1 MLDANESGHAGEV
14 PFEERTINGYVL
26 REEIGFGGMSRVY
39 RATREGSGEVFA
51 LKAIRIE
58 NMAADFERRLRREP
72 EVQQGLGHEN
82 IVQLVDWF
90 RVRDEYFLVMEYVEG
105 RSLSEL
111 IYRESG
117 PLPFE
122 RARGY
127 MRQIL
132 RAVNHLHAL
141 GIIHRDIKPSNVLI
155 RHDDVV
161 KLADFGIAKFAWQQG
176 QTKTQKGLGTPEYM
190 SPEQAR
196 GTHIDHRSDIY
207 SLGITFFEM
216 LTSRKPFARGEETPA
231 AYVEVIQ
238 SILSKPLPDPRSFQ
252 PGIPAGAVRLLTKAT
267 AKDPSDRFQSATE
280 FLGALEMVEE
290 ADFSPATV
298 AMGDLGVAAAANAA
312 EAHPSGWAGPGA
324 APPAASSRLRD
335 RHIDANDDEVAT
347 GGSRAGLWIA
357 LLLLVLAVGG
367 YFGYQYYDRNVRLQN
382 AGRIDTS
389 TAVQVSNMLAA
400 DYRAYSM
407 DHNHGGL
414 ASLFAPSGNT
424 YFSMRNARRSQIARD
439 AEKFFANIQTTT
451 VYDIQTRKAWPLND
465 STINAD
471 WLFTYER
478 IKTNGEI
485 LRGQTLDRMRME
497 LIDGEWLITR
507 QTSTWVKRRNEP
519 PPEEEPE
526 VIDLPEQTPSDNDG
540 GPNNPPLFPPPQGDT
555 VDVGG
560 SPDPVDNGQP
570 PASDQRP
577 LPTDPARPPDIGTPP
592 INPNGGTTPSSQ
604 RRFPSGPVD
613 RAPSGRNNGG
623 GR

>member
-1 MLDANESGHAGEV
+1 MLDANDGVRDGEV
-14 PFEERTINGYVL
+14 PFEVRTINGYVL
-26 REEIGFGGMSRVY
+26 REEIGSGGMSRVY
-39 RATREGSGEVFA
+39 RATREGTDEVFA

-72 EVQQGLGHEN
+72 EVQQGIGHDN
-82 IVQLVDWF
+82 IVRLIDWF

-117 PLPFE
+117 PLPFD

-132 RAVNHLHAL
+132 RAVHHLHTL

-155 RHDDVV
+155 RHDDAV
-161 KLADFGIAKFAWQQG
+161 KLADFGIAKFTWQQG

-216 LTSRKPFARGEETPA
+216 LTARKPFARGEETPA

-267 AKDPSDRFQSATE
+267 AKDPSERFQSATE

-290 ADFSPATV
+290 NDFSPATV
-298 AMGDLGVAAAANAA
+298 AIGDLGLPATAAAAP
-312 EAHPSGWAGPGA
+312 EPVPQ
-324 APPAASSRLRD
+324 PRRSRPVVEEEESR
-335 RHIDANDDEVAT
+335 
-347 GGSRAGLWIA
+347 GSRAGLWIA
-357 LLLLVLAVGG
+357 LVLLLLAVGG
-367 YFGYQYYDRNVRLQN
+367 YFGYQYYDRNIRLQT
-382 AGRIDTS
+382 AGRIDS
-389 TAVQVSNMLAA
+389 AAAMQVALMIAS

-407 DHNHGGL
+407 DHNHEGL
-414 ASLFAPSGNT
+414 ASLFAPTGNT
-424 YFSMRNARRSQIARD
+424 YFSKRNWRRSQIAND
-439 AEKFFANIQTTT
+439 AEQFFRNIEATT
-451 VYDIQTRKAWPLND
+451 VYDIQTRKAWAVDD

-478 IKTNGEI
+478 LKNTGEI
-485 LRGQTLDRMRME
+485 LRGQELDRVRIE
-497 LIDGEWLITR
+497 LINGEWLITR
-507 QTSTWVKRRNEP
+507 QTTTWVKRRNEP
-519 PPEEEPE
+519 APSDEPE
-526 VIDLPEQTPSDNDG
+526 VIDLPTDPTPADG
-540 GPNNPPLFPPPQGDT
+540 GATDGDTPPLFPPPTEDTSAQEPPVRDPAPPVGD
-555 VDVGG
+555 
-560 SPDPVDNGQP
+560 PRN
-570 PASDQRP
+570 
-577 LPTDPARPPDIGTPP
+577 PTDPVRTPSDVGTPP
-592 INPNGGTTPSSQ
+592 INPNGGAATP

-613 RAPSGRNNGG
+613 RPGGQTPSG

>member
-1 MLDANESGHAGEV
+1 MLDAKEEDRGGGM

-39 RATREGSGEVFA
+39 RATREGTNESFA

-72 EVQQGLGHEN
+72 EVQQGIGHEN
-82 IVQLVDWF
+82 IVELIDWF
-90 RVRDEYFLVMEYVEG
+90 RVRDEFFLVMEYIEG
-105 RSLSEL
+105 RSMSEL

-117 PLPFE
+117 PMPFE

-127 MRQIL
+127 MRQML

-141 GIIHRDIKPSNVLI
+141 GIIHRDIKPSNVLV

-216 LTSRKPFARGEETPA
+216 LTARKPFARGEETPA

-252 PGIPAGAVRLLTKAT
+252 PGIPAGAVRLLAKAT
-267 AKDPSDRFQSATE
+267 AKDPSERFQSATE

-298 AMGDLGVAAAANAA
+298 ALGDLPKSA
-312 EAHPSGWAGPGA
+312 PGY
-324 APPAASSRLRD
+324 APPPQPAEQHPVAQEYRRKL
-335 RHIDANDDEVAT
+335 DDDVAQER
-347 GGSRAGLWIA
+347 GSRVGMWIA
-357 LLLLVLAVGG
+357 VVLLLLAVAG
-367 YFGYQYYDRNVRLQN
+367 YFGYQYYDRNIRLQS
-382 AGRIDTS
+382 AGQLDPAESKQI
-389 TAVQVSNMLAA
+389 AAMIAA
-400 DYRAYSM
+400 DYRTYSM
-407 DHNHGGL
+407 DHNAGGL
-414 ASLFAPSGNT
+414 ASLFAERGNT
-424 YFSMRNARRSQIARD
+424 YFSLKNASRGAIERD
-439 AEKFFANIQTTT
+439 AQKFFDNIEVTN
-451 VYDIQTRKAWPLND
+451 VYDVAVDSARALDD
-465 STINAD
+465 STITTD
-471 WLFTYER
+471 WLTTYER
-478 IKTNGEI
+478 IKKDGSI
-485 LRGQTLDRMRME
+485 LRGQTMDRLRIE

-507 QTSTWVKRRNEP
+507 QTSRWVRRKNEP
-519 PPEEEPE
+519 APELIDEPE
-526 VIDLPEQTPSDNDG
+526 VIDVPNEGTPTPDDNSDG
-540 GPNNPPLFPPPQGDT
+540 GDDNPPLFPPPTQDT
-555 VDVGG
+555 SGQQAPP
-560 SPDPVDNGQP
+560 SDPNLRG
-570 PASDQRP
+570 
-577 LPTDPARPPDIGTPP
+577 PTDGRQPDIGTPP
-592 INPNGGTTPSSQ
+592 INPNGGTQSST

-613 RAPSGRNNGG
+613 RPPNGQNPSNQG